1 MFQGGYMKKIVY
13 VIFVLFITV
22 LNGIAMEKIKP
33 NIELKY
39 SPAVGEVK
47 ESDMGDAMIE
57 VKTGDVYTAFVVL
70 EDYQPPLSSP
80 GEQAFAPIKK
90 DSIWLVI
97 GKLES
102 GEYIADNRE
111 YPFYPKAGS
120 KEMPYPYRMV
130 ANQSGDAVGLIK
142 AFKNDPPRIWEP
154 KPTNIVK
161 RIDSY
166 FKEGGFKQQFVYSGK
181 SRKEIKISYREFKDD
196 FARPAFTQDLTYDLS
211 ESKTIGFKGMKI
223 DVIQATNS
231 QIKFIIKSPMK

>member
-1 MFQGGYMKKIVY
+1 MKKLVY
-13 VIFVLFITV
+13 IILVLFFAV
-22 LNGIAMEKIKP
+22 VNGAAMEKIKP
-33 NIELKY
+33 NTDLKY
-39 SPAVGEVK
+39 SPGVGEIR
-47 ESDMGDAMIE
+47 ESDIGDAMIE
-57 VKTGDVYTAFVVL
+57 VKTGDVYTAFAVL
-70 EDYQPPLSSP
+70 EDYQPPLSNQS
-80 GEQAFAPIKK
+80 EQAFAPIKK
-90 DSIWLVI
+90 ASIWLVI

-120 KEMPYPYRMV
+120 RDMPYPYWMV
-130 ANQSGDAVGLIK
+130 ISPSGDALGLIK

-154 KPTNIVK
+154 KPPRILK

-166 FKEGGFKQQFVYSGK
+166 FKEGDFKQQFVYSGK
-181 SRKEIKISYREFKDD
+181 SGKEIKISYREFKDN